1 MKFLNL
7 LFVLAFVFSL
17 ASCGGA
23 KKEEGGDKA
32 ADSTA
37 NKTETATTTE
47 PSATTTTTEPSATTT
62 TTEPSATTATEK
74 GK

>member
-17 ASCGGA
+17 ASCGGNTE
-23 KKEEGGDKA
+23 KP
-32 ADSTA
+32 ADSE

-47 PSATTTTTEPSATTT
+47 PSATTTTEPSATTT
-62 TTEPSATTATEK
+62 TESSATTATETDK
-74 GK
+74 EKAPATK